1 VNASVKVC
9 ENYFLET
16 CAWDYHGKCC
26 QIVVTPKS
34 RGNAS
39 LFFFYGKQYFAVVA
53 WKIDWKCGK
62 TVAGKY
68 LACVKCDCDVAN
80 VLHAAVCCDCDVA
93 NVLHAAVCCDCDIAN
108 VLHAAVCCD

>member
-1 VNASVKVC
+1 MLSNCGHSEKSWKC
-9 ENYFLET
+9 EF
-16 CAWDYHGKCC
+16 
-26 QIVVTPKS
+26 I
-34 RGNAS
+34 
-39 LFFFYGKQYFAVVA
+39 FFYGKQYFAVVA